1 MMVIF
6 ASTQHIVYTNMYKQ
20 LIWRPVTGSQAA
32 GTMLHPSS
40 VLCDVSSLSLSL
52 LYPPPGPLP
61 VCPLAG
67 CGPGSL
73 ASLTTHQSAS
83 AGSVLLPRHCRE
95 RAGAGSRNCVV
106 RDNNNNSWIRE
117 RLRRRR
123 GEGTLNLTTITVSD
137 NYVLFPG
144 RHFCESKNNCKKQ
157 LAVFLEKVL
166 QFIFLLGENSTQ
178 CFRY

>member
-1 MMVIF
+1 M
-6 ASTQHIVYTNMYKQ
+6 
-20 LIWRPVTGSQAA
+20 TGSQAA

-52 LYPPPGPLP
+52 SSILLPGPLP